1 MFRARLVTTVRG
13 IGKVLWIFVEHPIL
27 ILVLV
32 IAVGLL
38 KSAVS

>member
-13 IGKVLWIFVEHPIL
+13 IGKVLWVFAEHPIL

>member
-1 MFRARLVTTVRG
+1 MFRARLVTTLRG
-13 IGKVLWIFVEHPIL
+13 IGKLLCVFVEHPVL
-27 ILVLV
+27 ILALV

>member
-1 MFRARLVTTVRG
+1 MFRARLVATVRG

-27 ILVLV
+27 ILALV